1 MSAPTEWRNPRTLDI
16 DTLGALDIVRL
27 INDADH
33 RVPRAVQAVLPKIAA
48 AVEVAVRAVRSG
60 GRVHYVGA
68 GASGRIGAV
77 DAAELVPTYGVDV
90 FVAHLAGG
98 PAAMLG
104 ALEGVEDDAA
114 AGAAAITGVGPDDIV
129 IGIAASGQT
138 PYVAGALR
146 AARAAGAPTVLVS
159 ANLDAALAGLADI
172 HIGVD
177 TGPEVITGS
186 TRMKAASAQKLV
198 LNAFSTAVMVR
209 LGCTY
214 SNLMVELAPLN
225 TKLRAR
231 QVLLLQQA
239 TRRDAATCA
248 DALSQARGEVKVALV
263 SLLTEVPVAHAARA
277 LERAD
282 GSVRRAL
289 AE

>member
-1 MSAPTEWRNPRTLDI
+1 MTAPTEWRNPRTVDI
-16 DTLGALDIVRL
+16 DMLGALDIVRL
-27 INDADH
+27 INDADQ

-48 AVEVAVRAVRSG
+48 AVEMAVRAVRSG

-68 GASGRIGAV
+68 GASGRIGAL
-77 DAAELVPTYGVDV
+77 DAAELVSTYGVDV

-98 PAAMLG
+98 PAAMLE
-104 ALEGVEDDAA
+104 ALDGVEDDAA
-114 AGAAAITGVGPDDIV
+114 AGAAAVAGAGPDDLV
-129 IGIAASGQT
+129 VGIAASGRT

-146 AARAAGAPTVLVS
+146 AARAEGAPTVLLS
-159 ANLDAALAGLADI
+159 ANLDAALAGLVDI

-209 LGCTY
+209 IGRTY
-214 SNLMVELAPLN
+214 SNLMVELVPLN

-231 QVLLLQQA
+231 QVLLLRQA
-239 TRRDAATCA
+239 TRRDPATCA
-248 DALSQARGEVKVALV
+248 AALEQAGGDVKVALV
-263 SLLTEVPVAHAARA
+263 SLLAGVPVEQAAVNLKEA
-277 LERAD
+277 
-282 GSVRRAL
+282 GGNVRRVL

>member
-16 DTLGALDIVRL
+16 DTLDALDIVRL
-27 INDADH
+27 INDADQ

-48 AVEVAVRAVRSG
+48 AVELAVRAVRSG

-68 GASGRIGAV
+68 GIGAV
-77 DAAELVPTYGVDV
+77 DAAELVPTYGMDV
-90 FVAHLAGG
+90 FVAHIAGG
-98 PAAMLG
+98 PAAMLD
-104 ALEGVEDDAA
+104 ALEGVEDDTA
-114 AGAAAITGVGPDDIV
+114 AGAAAVADVGQDDLV
-129 IGIAASGQT
+129 VGIAASGQT

-146 AARAAGAPTVLVS
+146 AARAAGAATALVS
-159 ANLDAALAGLADI
+159 ANLDAALAGLADL

-198 LNAFSTAVMVR
+198 LNAFSTAVMVL
-209 LGCTY
+209 LGRTY
-214 SNLMVELAPLN
+214 SNLMVELVPLN
-225 TKLRAR
+225 AKLRAR

-239 TRRDAATCA
+239 TRLDADTCA
-248 DALSQARGEVKVALV
+248 AALEQAGGEVKVAMV
-263 SLLTEVPVAHAARA
+263 SLLGEMPVEQAVVA
-277 LERAD
+277 LKKSGGD
-282 GSVRRAL
+282 VRRAL

>member
-1 MSAPTEWRNPRTLDI
+1 MTSPTEWRNPRTVNI
-16 DTLGALDIVRL
+16 DTVGALDIVRL
-27 INDADH
+27 INDADQ

-48 AVEVAVRAVRSG
+48 AVEAAVRAVRSG

-90 FVAHLAGG
+90 FVAHVAGG
-98 PAAMLG
+98 PAAMLS
-104 ALEGVEDDAA
+104 ALEDVEDDGA
-114 AGAAAITGVGPDDIV
+114 AGAAAVADVGSEDLV
-129 IGIAASGQT
+129 VGIAASGQT

-146 AARAAGAPTVLVS
+146 AARAAGAATALVS
-159 ANLDAALAGLADI
+159 ANLDAALAGLADV

-198 LNAFSTAVMVR
+198 LNAFSTAVMVL
-209 LGCTY
+209 LGRTY
-214 SNLMVELAPLN
+214 SNLMVELVPLN
-225 TKLRAR
+225 AKLRAR

-239 TRRDAATCA
+239 TRRDASLCA
-248 DALSQARGEVKVALV
+248 AALEQAGGEVKVALV
-263 SLLTEVPVAHAARA
+263 SLLAGVPVEQAAVA
-277 LERAD
+277 LKEAGGD
-282 GSVRRAL
+282 VRRAL